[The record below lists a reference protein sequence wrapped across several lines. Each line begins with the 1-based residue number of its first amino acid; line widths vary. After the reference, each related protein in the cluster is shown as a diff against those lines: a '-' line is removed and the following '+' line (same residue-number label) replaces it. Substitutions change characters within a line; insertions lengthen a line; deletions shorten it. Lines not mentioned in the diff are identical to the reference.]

1 MQEHAVERPAEL
13 IEREYAT
20 RLYARLNSTMPADD
34 WAELLSSFG
43 ASAESIE
50 ADIAAL
56 EAGTFHS
63 GDVVDF
69 NWDRTGGMFFAF
81 TVAIGKQ
88 KVGDRAIRVG
98 DTIPDFTALDEFG
111 QTFDSSALAGH
122 PVLIKFFR
130 AHW

>member
-1 MQEHAVERPAEL
+1 MTPARRKIRAALLIFTFNVLFGIVFGLIFSAVERPAEL

-69 NWDRTGGMFFAF
+69 N
-81 TVAIGKQ
+81 
-88 KVGDRAIRVG
+88 
-98 DTIPDFTALDEFG
+98 
-111 QTFDSSALAGH
+111 
-122 PVLIKFFR
+122 
-130 AHW
+130 